1 LVDVS
6 VGVAVQEWLRQGGF
20 DSVAVRDIDAS
31 MPDIDILAWAVRE
44 QRLVVTQD
52 KDFGE
57 LVFLSGQPH
66 AGVLLLRV
74 EDARSDEKVQIV
86 EALFASYGD
95 QLPGRFS
102 VYQDGRLRIR

>member
-1 LVDVS
+1 
-6 VGVAVQEWLRQGGF
+6 
-20 DSVAVRDIDAS
+20 

-44 QRLVVTQD
+44 QRLVVTQE

-74 EDARSDEKVQIV
+74 EDAKSDEKVQIV

-102 VYQDGRLRIR
+102 VYQDGRLRIRWLTFQHAYLFSGWRALVWSEFVKLDA